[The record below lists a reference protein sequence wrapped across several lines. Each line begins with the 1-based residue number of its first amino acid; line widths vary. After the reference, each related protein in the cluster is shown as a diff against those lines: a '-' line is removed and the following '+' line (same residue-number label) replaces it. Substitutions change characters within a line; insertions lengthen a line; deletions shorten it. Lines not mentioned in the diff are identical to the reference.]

1 MSLRPPR
8 LSSGK
13 APLRTT
19 AANPADDPLAATLE
33 QEILAEKFGTYG
45 RLVEKLEKA
54 LAALEE
60 ARDGTEAHRA
70 AFAAASEALYHVVV
84 QRDLLRLPATDRF
97 LAEIGVPAAL
107 KARIVPPR
115 ISWRRRGR

>member
-8 LSSGK
+8 LNSGRT
-13 APLRTT
+13 PLRTL
-19 AANPADDPLAATLE
+19 AADPADDPLAATID
-33 QEILAEKFGTYG
+33 QEILAEKFGTYS

-54 LAALEE
+54 LKALEAAE
-60 ARDGTEAHRA
+60 DGSEAHGR

-97 LAEIGVPAAL
+97 LAELGVPPAL

-115 ISWRRRGR
+115 IAWRRRR